1 MRQPLTKNQELI
13 YQSIKRY
20 IKENKEAPTVR
31 ELAKI
36 NNRSIS
42 TIHDYIVKLKD
53 KGYITYIENSGRSI
67 RIKRKSKL

>member
-1 MRQPLTKNQELI
+1 MELLTKKQESI

-36 NNRSIS
+36 NNKSIS

-67 RIKRKSKL
+67 RMKRKSKL

>member
-1 MRQPLTKNQELI
+1 MEPLTKKQESI

-31 ELAKI
+31 ELGEIHNK
-36 NNRSIS
+36 SIS

-53 KGYITYIENSGRSI
+53 KGYITYIQNSGRSI

>member
-1 MRQPLTKNQELI
+1 MEPLTKKQESI

-36 NNRSIS
+36 NNKSIS

>member
-1 MRQPLTKNQELI
+1 MKSPLTKKQESI

-20 IKENKEAPTVR
+20 IKDNKEAPTVR
-31 ELAKI
+31 ELAQIHNK
-36 NNRSIS
+36 SIS